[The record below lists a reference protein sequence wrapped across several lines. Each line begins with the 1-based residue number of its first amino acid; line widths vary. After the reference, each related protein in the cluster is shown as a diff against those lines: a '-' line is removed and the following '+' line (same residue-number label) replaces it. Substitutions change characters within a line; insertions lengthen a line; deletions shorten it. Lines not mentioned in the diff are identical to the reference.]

1 MERVQQPD
9 GATSGV
15 RVLPLSKGIGEGTV
29 QLHPFPHVGSGPLR
43 SLGSVAPGAGDQP
56 RAPFI
61 SPSGAPLGT
70 GKKGLR
76 LPEGPTFHVSRSED
90 FPRLTAGCC

>member
-29 QLHPFPHVGSGPLR
+29 QLHPYPHIGSGPLR
-43 SLGSVAPGAGDQP
+43 SLSSVAP
-56 RAPFI
+56 R
-61 SPSGAPLGT
+61 LGFSL
-70 GKKGLR
+70 GSLW
-76 LPEGPTFHVSRSED
+76 LPKTSESEHWKD
-90 FPRLTAGCC
+90 KLSLV

>member
-29 QLHPFPHVGSGPLR
+29 PHTLLR
-43 SLGSVAPGAGDQP
+43 TFAP
-56 RAPFI
+56 
-61 SPSGAPLGT
+61 APLS
-70 GKKGLR
+70 LI
-76 LPEGPTFHVSRSED
+76 
-90 FPRLTAGCC
+90 

>member
-9 GATSGV
+9 GATSEV

-56 RAPFI
+56 RAPFV
-61 SPSGAPLGT
+61 PTGTTNLGT
-70 GKKGLR
+70 G
-76 LPEGPTFHVSRSED
+76 RS
-90 FPRLTAGCC
+90 GWC

>member
-29 QLHPFPHVGSGPLR
+29 QLP
-43 SLGSVAPGAGDQP
+43 SLWH
-56 RAPFI
+56 R
-61 SPSGAPLGT
+61 LGT
-70 GKKGLR
+70 
-76 LPEGPTFHVSRSED
+76 LP
-90 FPRLTAGCC
+90 